1 LINGQRLAV
10 VMPAYN
16 AEVTL
21 ERTYAELPRDIV
33 DTVAAALDAGA
44 DIVVVVHPDYQY
56 TLKLVRALA
65 GLIAED
71 VYDVVL
77 GSRILGN
84 GALVGGVPRYKYVA
98 NRLLTFVENLLIG
111 QRLSEYHT
119 GYRAVR
125 RSVLESV
132 RLDANSEDFVFDNEM
147 LVQCC
152 ALGYRIGEVSCPTRY
167 FDEASSI
174 NFRRSVVYG
183 FGCLGV
189 GFRYFLHRFGLRTD
203 AQFVRAATQRGPD
216 TVPAPS
222 GSVNA

>member
-21 ERTYAELPRDIV
+21 ERTYAELPRDVV
-33 DTVAAALDAGA
+33 DDFSRDGTV
-44 DIVVVVHPDYQY
+44 
-56 TLKLVRALA
+56 
-65 GLIAED
+65 
-71 VYDVVL
+71 
-77 GSRILGN
+77 
-84 GALVGGVPRYKYVA
+84 ALVGGMPRYKYVA

-119 GYRAVR
+119 GYRAFR

-132 RLDANSEDFVFDNEM
+132 RLDANSEDF
-147 LVQCC
+147 QC

-189 GFRYFLHRFGLRTD
+189 GFRYFLHRVGLRTD
-203 AQFVRAATQRGPD
+203 AQFVRAATQRAPD